1 MAKFAVQSAADP
13 LSDGSLAPI
22 AGRRELF
29 EMLAPFNVAPERD
42 DPAEAIL
49 YGPGIRIEL
58 DDRDPVTQ
66 FQLIE
71 VDTDISHRVL
81 VRIARSFDWVL
92 TDLETG
98 TPRHLYRPP
107 AEDDA

>member
-1 MAKFAVQSAADP
+1 MAQFAVQSAADP
-13 LSDGSLAPI
+13 LPDGSPAPI
-22 AGRRELF
+22 ASRQALL
-29 EMLAPFNVAPERD
+29 EMLAPYNVAPERD
-42 DPAEAIL
+42 DVSETTL

-66 FQLIE
+66 FQLVE

-98 TPRHLYRPP
+98 TRRHLYRPP
-107 AEDDA
+107 AEDE